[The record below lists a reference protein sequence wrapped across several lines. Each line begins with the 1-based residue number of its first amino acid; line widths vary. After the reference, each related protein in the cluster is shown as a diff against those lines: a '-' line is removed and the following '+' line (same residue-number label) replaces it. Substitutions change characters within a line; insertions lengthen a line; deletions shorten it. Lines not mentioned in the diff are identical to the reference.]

1 MGMLLQLAGQRA
13 GFVIAA
19 FLMGMLRLAAEVS
32 FFGFLRFLGFFRFL
46 SLCALLGMGMLLQL
60 AGQRA
65 GFVIAASLMGML
77 RLAAEVGFF
86 GLFRFLRL
94 PVGGAFL
101 GMGVLLLAAGK
112 LPGAI
117 AAGAVD
123 MVFLRIGAGQRLGI
137 QRHRNHSKAGV
148 GMLMGQNLG
157 LSANQI
163 ARAIEAGR
171 RVLMQRDFPS
181 FTDQHR
187 LGWLLFHLRLL
198 TDQDLLPLVALVR
211 VRMGRFLRLAASQL
225 PGNLIAA
232 FAVDMALGF
241 LQTAN
246 QASRFVIAAIP
257 VGMALAFGG
266 HAHQGGSFTVTIFG
280 MDMLGLRGLRA
291 DQRAPLQGIAILR
304 MDMYRLNLREEIAG
318 FPMGV
323 GADLGQ
329 RAPKGAVFVPA
340 GSIMVVNHEV
350 GIAAHRITAS
360 IIAPSGMPVDSQSIR
375 GAHRSQL
382 LHLGHLGVAFIGM
395 GMLRKNALTFHRDGR
410 EDQRIG
416 DTEHHHCRQ
425 AGYHLMPAS
434 FYPIRPCI
442 FLSIQLHIAVTILYD
457 LNAPRS
463 GITIVVMGKWR
474 AGIPE

>member
-1 MGMLLQLAGQRA
+1 
-13 GFVIAA
+13 
-19 FLMGMLRLAAEVS
+19 
-32 FFGFLRFLGFFRFL
+32 
-46 SLCALLGMGMLLQL
+46 
-60 AGQRA
+60 
-65 GFVIAASLMGML
+65 
-77 RLAAEVGFF
+77 
-86 GLFRFLRL
+86 
-94 PVGGAFL
+94 
-101 GMGVLLLAAGK
+101 
-112 LPGAI
+112 
-117 AAGAVD
+117 
-123 MVFLRIGAGQRLGI
+123 
-137 QRHRNHSKAGV
+137 
-148 GMLMGQNLG
+148 
-157 LSANQI
+157 
-163 ARAIEAGR
+163 
-171 RVLMQRDFPS
+171 
-181 FTDQHR
+181 
-187 LGWLLFHLRLL
+187 
-198 TDQDLLPLVALVR
+198 
-211 VRMGRFLRLAASQL
+211 
-225 PGNLIAA
+225 
-232 FAVDMALGF
+232 MALGF

-266 HAHQGGSFTVTIFG
+266 HAHQGSSFTVTIFG

-340 GSIMVVNHEV
+340 GGMGTTLIYAAGGIMVVNHEV

-410 EDQRIG
+410 EDQRVG

-442 FLSIQLHIAVTILYD
+442 FLSIHLHIAVTILYD
-457 LNAPRS
+457 LNTLRS
-463 GITIVVMGKWR
+463 GITIVVMGKWQ